1 MTYTITFE
9 DTTETI
15 EIENSEY
22 LYSDALAHVGYFLK
36 TENQYDSS
44 DIKDYT
50 LVDVNGDFVWA
61 FKEGF
66 FENAC
71 LTALTELGYSVD
83 EGDWIAFPETGFPES
98 NIISFPRQ

>member
-1 MTYTITFE
+1 MTYTITNDLE
-9 DTTETI
+9 KTAETI

-22 LYSDALAHVGYFLK
+22 VYSDALAHVGYFLK
-36 TENQYDSS
+36 TEDQYDSS
-44 DIKDYT
+44 DIRDYT

-61 FKEGF
+61 FKEGW

-83 EGDWIAFPETGFPES
+83 EGDWSKPENVIVG
-98 NIISFPRQ
+98 SF

>member
-1 MTYTITFE
+1 MTYTITNDLE
-9 DTTETI
+9 KTAETI

-22 LYSDALAHVGYFLK
+22 VYSDALAHVGYFLK
-36 TENQYDSS
+36 TEDQYDSS
-44 DIKDYT
+44 DIRDYT

-61 FKEGF
+61 FKEGW

-83 EGDWIAFPETGFPES
+83 EGDWTKPENVIVG
-98 NIISFPRQ
+98 SF

>member
-1 MTYTITFE
+1 MTYTITNDLE
-9 DTTETI
+9 KTAETI

-22 LYSDALAHVGYFLK
+22 VYSDSLAHVGYFLK
-36 TENQYDSS
+36 TEDQYDSS
-44 DIKDYT
+44 DIRDYT

-61 FKEGF
+61 FKEGW

-83 EGDWIAFPETGFPES
+83 EGDWSKPENVIVG
-98 NIISFPRQ
+98 SF

>member
-1 MTYTITFE
+1 MTYTITNDLE
-9 DTTETI
+9 KTAETI

-22 LYSDALAHVGYFLK
+22 VYSDALAHVGYFLK
-36 TENQYDSS
+36 TEDQYDSS
-44 DIKDYT
+44 DFRDYT

-61 FKEGF
+61 FKEGW

-83 EGDWIAFPETGFPES
+83 EGDWTKPENVIVG
-98 NIISFPRQ
+98 SF

>member
-1 MTYTITFE
+1 MTYTIIF
-9 DTTETI
+9 DGGMDTI
-15 EIENSEY
+15 EVNDINY
-22 LYSDALAHVGYFLK
+22 LYSDALAHAGYFLK
-36 TENQYDSS
+36 TDNQFDSS

-83 EGDWIAFPETGFPES
+83 EGDWIAFPETGLAES

>member
-1 MTYTITFE
+1 MTYTITFDGGM
-9 DTTETI
+9 DTLEV
-15 EIENSEY
+15 ENANY
-22 LYSDALAHVGYFLK
+22 LYSDALAHAGYFLK

-83 EGDWIAFPETGFPES
+83 EGDWIAFPEAGFAES